1 MEKIKGLIVMGDLPT
16 WKKKGSHEKGSHCNG
31 RPTQIEKKKGLIVI
45 SDLPRWKKKGS
56 HYNRWPAQEKDLIV
70 MGDLLKWK
78 KKGGG

>member
-45 SDLPRWKKKGS
+45 SDLPR
-56 HYNRWPAQEKDLIV
+56 
-70 MGDLLKWK
+70 
-78 KKGGG
+78 